1 MTGGDLIVA
10 APWLVFGAGLTAIG
24 WRLAAGRGDRAR
36 PPPPGAGTRPK
47 RDRPVHPRTGP
58 SGSDRGELAASI

>member
-24 WRLAAGRGDRAR
+24 WRLAAGRGDRNR
-36 PPPPGAGTRPK
+36 PPPPPGTGTWPH
-47 RDRPVHPRTGP
+47 RDRPAPPRTGS
-58 SGSDRGELAASI
+58 SGSDRAS